1 MSGPDKQQALDDAR
15 SLLESIALLE
25 TVAAAR
31 EGKVE
36 ELLEVLSAC
45 GMGAADLA
53 RELDVSEESVAT
65 LLHRDEPKPPHERAG
80 ISEETMERLEPVQPA
95 QA

>member
-1 MSGPDKQQALDDAR
+1 MSGPGKQEALDEAR

-36 ELLEVLSAC
+36 ALLELLSAR
-45 GMGAADLA
+45 GMSGADLA

-65 LLHRDEPKPPHERAG
+65 LLRRDEPKPPHERAG
-80 ISEETMERLEPVQPA
+80 ISEETIQRLEPVQPA